1 MSIWY
6 FEMTLQILQQFN
18 ENLFMKK
25 NVQLKKKNALH
36 VGNVLDQAC
45 ANDKMLPQFQK
56 PVLFC

>member
-1 MSIWY
+1 
-6 FEMTLQILQQFN
+6 
-18 ENLFMKK
+18 MKK

-36 VGNVLDQAC
+36 LGNVLDQAC